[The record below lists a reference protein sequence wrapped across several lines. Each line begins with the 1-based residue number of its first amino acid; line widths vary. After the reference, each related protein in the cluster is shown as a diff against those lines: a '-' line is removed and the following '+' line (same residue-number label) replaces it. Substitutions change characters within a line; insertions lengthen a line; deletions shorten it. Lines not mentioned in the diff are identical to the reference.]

1 MLNTKQIENLVEKK
15 VYEVLGRVSKDP
27 DFGLE
32 LRPEFIKELKKSI
45 AEAKAGKVKPF
56 DEVIKSIKTKWRNGK

>member
-15 VYEVLGRVSKDP
+15 VYEVLGQISKDS

-32 LRPEFIKELKKSI
+32 LRPEFVKELKKSI
-45 AEAKAGKVKPF
+45 ASEKAGRVKKF
-56 DEVIKSIKTKWRNGK
+56 EDVIKNLK

>member
-1 MLNTKQIENLVEKK
+1 MTNLQIKQMEKIAEKK
-15 VYEVLGRVSKDP
+15 VYEVLSRVSGDP

-45 AEAKAGKVKPF
+45 ASEKAGRVKKF
-56 DEVIKSIKTKWRNGK
+56 EDVVKNLK

>member
-56 DEVIKSIKTKWRNGK
+56 DEIIKSIKTKWRNGK